1 MHRHSHRDLD
11 VKAGPL
17 EEASHP
23 SAEEL
28 RNAEPLTFAL
38 LEVLSIL

>member
-1 MHRHSHRDLD
+1 MLMSTE
-11 VKAGPL
+11 

-38 LEVLSIL
+38 LEVAAVLYFILLLRLPD